1 MSGRAFDNNCNC
13 FELQNIHKQ
22 ICIDSLLQNLNNNSE
37 NKENIDSILQIPP
50 QIKLNFECVCNAP
63 RLAPEIEFTK
73 ALISIGKKLVRI
85 ATKELKTQ
93 RLMSELAI
101 VNMNLPARV
110 WLPLYDFPHHI
121 VRIPYRSAAVLNS
134 KEKAPYIM
142 YVEVLECDD
151 IHCTPLPPK
160 LLDNN
165 LVNYSQ
171 STNNLNT
178 NSINEESQINNDQL
192 SSQLDNSDQQPK
204 KTASPKSVK
213 SLSTDI
219 SICSAPTL
227 LLNNSNATNNK
238 PTTTINNINN
248 DNIIKNDTINTN
260 TTNNN
265 DNNNSNNN
273 NNNNCLS
280 QIESDLWS
288 VYSDSFLPSSKI
300 NNNHLNNGTNGNG
313 MSHHNNNVK
322 YLSSKLQ
329 SDNISIDS
337 YMSDSRLDQASIASS
352 SMCNITFISASE
364 IRRRL
369 EVDNVYTSKSGVSA
383 IRDPDDPS
391 MNALREPWLE
401 KQARIRESS
410 PYGHYPNWKL
420 LPVIIKVI
428 FSILYKLLSEITH
441 KFQIDPNNCSKKL
454 IKLHRIS
461 RFSNN

>member
-13 FELQNIHKQ
+13 FELQNINKQ
-22 ICIDSLLQNLNNNSE
+22 ICLDSFLKNYNSE
-37 NKENIDSILQIPP
+37 NKENIDALLQIPP
-50 QIKLNFECVCNAP
+50 QINFECVCNAP

-165 LVNYSQ
+165 LANYSQ

-178 NSINEESQINNDQL
+178 NSINEESQINNQS
-192 SSQLDNSDQQPK
+192 SSQLDSSDQLK
-204 KTASPKSVK
+204 KPSSPKSVK

-227 LLNNSNATNNK
+227 LLNNSNISNNK
-238 PTTTINNINN
+238 AVTIISNINN
-248 DNIIKNDTINTN
+248 DNIIKNEATN
-260 TTNNN
+260 KNGV
-265 DNNNSNNN
+265 
-273 NNNNCLS
+273 S

-288 VYSDSFLPSSKI
+288 VYSDSFLPSSKM
-300 NNNHLNNGTNGNG
+300 NSNHLNNGTNGNG
-313 MSHHNNNVK
+313 INHHGNNK
-322 YLSSKLQ
+322 YLSCKIQ
-329 SDNISIDS
+329 SDNVSIDS

-364 IRRRL
+364 IRKRL

-391 MNALREPWLE
+391 MNALREPWFE

-428 FSILYKLLSEITH
+428 FLYSNLIHKVTTKLMYL
-441 KFQIDPNNCSKKL
+441 K
-454 IKLHRIS
+454 
-461 RFSNN
+461 

>member
-13 FELQNIHKQ
+13 FELQNIQKH
-22 ICIDSLLQNLNNNSE
+22 ICLDSFLQSHSNNSNNNNNINSE
-37 NKENIDSILQIPP
+37 NKENFDLLWKVPA
-50 QIKLNFECVCNAP
+50 QIKQNFECVCNAP

-178 NSINEESQINNDQL
+178 NSINEESQLMNNNDQS
-192 SSQLDNSDQQPK
+192 SSQLDSSDQPAK
-204 KTASPKSVK
+204 KPSSPKSVK

-227 LLNNSNATNNK
+227 LLNNNNLSNNK
-238 PTTTINNINN
+238 TGTV
-248 DNIIKNDTINTN
+248 NTN
-260 TTNNN
+260 LNNN
-265 DNNNSNNN
+265 DSIVKNDSINNTNNHNNNNSV
-273 NNNNCLS
+273 S

-288 VYSDSFLPSSKI
+288 VYSDSFLPTKMNS
-300 NNNHLNNGTNGNG
+300 NHLNNGTNGNG
-313 MSHHNNNVK
+313 MSHHNNNNYNNK

-364 IRRRL
+364 IRKRL

-428 FSILYKLLSEITH
+428 IYK
-441 KFQIDPNNCSKKL
+441 
-454 IKLHRIS
+454 
-461 RFSNN
+461 